1 MSAPDS
7 AGPGMVDKAP
17 AATPLRAVETPAGF
31 VMPTAKAA
39 RIKPRHQIA
48 VLSFFLCVLLPI
60 VAVIT
65 YLYVVALD
73 QYASRSA
80 FSVRKE
86 SVNATMSLLGGL
98 TNLSSGTSDI
108 DVIYEYIQSQDL
120 VDRID
125 KKLNLR
131 QKFSD
136 NHAQDPWFALQG
148 NASIEDLVSYWNG
161 MVSVQLDQRAG
172 IIRVETRAFTPQD
185 AQAMN
190 VEILQQSSLLI
201 EDLSR
206 ITQNDAIRFAKDEF
220 EQATERLRK
229 VRLKIAALRR
239 STRMI
244 DPNADLQSQMGVL
257 NRLEGDL
264 AAALVEQD
272 LLQETS
278 STNDPRLLQLERRIR
293 AIRNR
298 IEAERQAL
306 ANQTVPDGGEV
317 DGVIDSLS
325 DEANGLATAETTEDV
340 PPPAPAGST
349 AVVPMK
355 PELTSMFSTYEA
367 LLVDQQFAERA
378 YVSALASYDEAL
390 AEARR
395 KSRYLATHIVP
406 TLAEQAQYPQRLVSA
421 LVASTLIFLLWVLGV
436 LIAYSIRDRR

>member
-1 MSAPDS
+1 MSAQESQPS
-7 AGPGMVDKAP
+7 PGLVDKAP
-17 AATPLRAVETPAGF
+17 AATPLRAVELTQTI
-31 VMPTAKAA
+31 VQPTARAA
-39 RIKPRHQIA
+39 RIKPRHRMA
-48 VLSFFLCVLLPI
+48 VISFFLCALLPI
-60 VAVIT
+60 ILAVG
-65 YLYVVALD
+65 YLYLIATD

-108 DVIYEYIQSQDL
+108 DVIYEYIQSQGL
-120 VDRID
+120 VDVVD
-125 KKLNLR
+125 KKLDLR
-131 QKFSD
+131 KKFSA
-136 NHAQDPWFALQG
+136 NYAHDPWFSLKE
-148 NASIEDLVSYWNG
+148 NAPIEDLVSYWNR
-161 MVSVQLDQRAG
+161 MVSVQLDQRTG
-172 IIRVETRAFTPQD
+172 IIRLETRAFTAAD
-185 AQAMN
+185 AQAVN
-190 VEILQQSSLLI
+190 TEILQQSSLLI
-201 EDLSR
+201 ENLSR
-206 ITQNDAIRFAKDEF
+206 ITQNDAIRFSKDEF
-220 EQATERLRK
+220 DQATERLRK
-229 VRLKIAALRR
+229 VRLEIAALRR
-239 STRMI
+239 SSRMI

-278 STNDPRLLQLERRIR
+278 SKNDPRLLQLERRIR

-306 ANQTVPDGGEV
+306 ANQNVPDGLAV
-317 DGVIDSLS
+317 DGVIAIITNEAADAIT
-325 DEANGLATAETTEDV
+325 DE
-340 PPPAPAGST
+340 PMPAGD
-349 AVVPMK
+349 ANNNVGAK

-395 KSRYLATHIVP
+395 KSRYLATHIMP
-406 TLAEQAQYPQRLVSA
+406 TLAEEPQYPQRLISA
-421 LVASTLIFLLWVLGV
+421 LVASTLILLLWVLGI

>member
-1 MSAPDS
+1 MSAQDTQP
-7 AGPGMVDKAP
+7 GPGLVDKAP
-17 AATPLRAVETPAGF
+17 AATPLRAVEMTQAI
-31 VMPTAKAA
+31 VQPTAQPA
-39 RIKPRHQIA
+39 RIKPRHRIA
-48 VLSFFLCVLLPI
+48 VISFFLCVLLPI
-60 VAVIT
+60 TLVIG
-65 YLYVVALD
+65 YLYLIALD
-73 QYASRSA
+73 QYASRSS

-108 DVIYEYIQSQDL
+108 DVIYEYIQSQGLVDL
-120 VDRID
+120 VD
-125 KKLNLR
+125 KKLDLR
-131 QKFSD
+131 QKFSA
-136 NHAQDPWFALQG
+136 NHASDPWFTLQE
-148 NASIEDLVSYWNG
+148 NASIEDLVSYWNR
-161 MVSVQLDQRAG
+161 MISVQLDQRAG
-172 IIRVETRAFTPQD
+172 IIRLETRAFTPED
-185 AQAMN
+185 AQAVN
-190 VEILQQSSLLI
+190 AEILQQSSLLI
-201 EDLSR
+201 ENLSR

-220 EQATERLRK
+220 DQATERLRK
-229 VRLKIAALRR
+229 VRLEIAALRR
-239 STRMI
+239 SSRMI

-306 ANQTVPDGGEV
+306 ANQNVPDGLAV
-317 DGVIDSLS
+317 DGVIDSIT
-325 DEANGLATAETTEDV
+325 DEAMGAITDE
-340 PPPAPAGST
+340 
-349 AVVPMK
+349 PMPTDEKGTKLRVK

-406 TLAEQAQYPQRLVSA
+406 TLAEQPQYPQRFISA
-421 LVASTLIFLLWVLGV
+421 LVASTLIFLLWVLGI